1 MTRSDKPRSRWY
13 KEYNVNRSHQLSD
26 RDEPPPE
33 QVVSLS
39 YRRLIETRY
48 HRTEESLHQI
58 LDALARE
65 IQQILE
71 REGLHVTVR
80 ARLKSFESY
89 YRKLIGKLQETRISG
104 GNMKVND
111 LLGIR
116 VICPF
121 QGDLRNAES
130 ALRRDFTILEV
141 EYKGR
146 HQSYREFG
154 YDSTHLLLQ
163 VPARILRSL
172 EIESG
177 DFVCEVQVRTI
188 LQEAWAEIE
197 HELVYKAELTPLDEP
212 LKRKLASLKA
222 TLTLSDNIFQ
232 EIRDYQRQMQ
242 DKLRLRKASL
252 WDRILKMAGW
262 DSVSTPDQPRSD
274 NERSAG
280 AGFDSSTVPEFDTT
294 EDIDSMLLKAL
305 SAHNRQELGK
315 ALELY
320 TRILAHD
327 LAPKA
332 RTIVL
337 LHRGVAFFLRGDLER
352 AYSDFTEA
360 LRLDERSERAYYFR
374 GIAGWALGQ
383 ADGALKDLSE
393 SLKIDPLQTE
403 VLFCRALLRSQRGD
417 SAGALTDTEQVLA
430 IDPDSA
436 EAIDLQNLLTEDIT
450 AENNASD
457 AVRRAP

>member
-1 MTRSDKPRSRWY
+1 
-13 KEYNVNRSHQLSD
+13 LA
-26 RDEPPPE
+26 
-33 QVVSLS
+33 
-39 YRRLIETRY
+39 ETRY
-48 HRTEESLHQI
+48 QQTKESLHQV
-58 LDALARE
+58 LNVLSSE
-65 IQQILE
+65 IQRILE
-71 REGLHVTVR
+71 REGIHVTVR

-89 YRKLIGKLQETRISG
+89 YRKLIGKLNNTRLRD

-121 QGDLRNAES
+121 QGDLTNAEH
-130 ALRRDFTILEV
+130 ALKRDFTVLEV
-141 EYKGR
+141 EHKGR
-146 HQSYREFG
+146 DQSYREFG
-154 YDSTHLLLQ
+154 YDSTHLLLR
-163 VPARILRSL
+163 VPEHILGSL
-172 EIESG
+172 KIESG

-242 DKLRLRKASL
+242 DKLRLRKARL

-262 DSVSTPDQPRSD
+262 DSVAALDRPRLYK
-274 NERSAG
+274 ERPVAVD
-280 AGFDSSTVPEFDTT
+280 FNSSTDIESDTT
-294 EDIDSMLLKAL
+294 EDIDAMLLKAL
-305 SAHNRQELGK
+305 SAHNRQELGT

-327 LAPKA
+327 LAPTA

-337 LHRGVAFFLRGDLER
+337 LHRGVAFFLRGDPER

-360 LRLDERSERAYYFR
+360 LRLGERSERAYFFR
-374 GIAGWALGQ
+374 GITGWALGQ
-383 ADGALKDLSE
+383 HDGALRDLSE

-403 VLFCRALLRSQRGD
+403 VLFCRALLLSKRGD

-436 EAIDLQNLLTEDIT
+436 EAIDLQDLLSQEIT
-450 AENNASD
+450 AEKNDSD
-457 AVRRAP
+457 ASGRGRGPAE

>member
-1 MTRSDKPRSRWY
+1 
-13 KEYNVNRSHQLSD
+13 VNRSHHLYDGNES
-26 RDEPPPE
+26 PPE
-33 QVVSLS
+33 QVVSLTH
-39 YRRLIETRY
+39 RRLAETRY
-48 HRTEESLHQI
+48 EQTKESLRQV

-65 IQQILE
+65 IQRILE
-71 REGLHVTVR
+71 REGIHVTVR
-80 ARLKSFESY
+80 ARLKSFKSY
-89 YRKLIGKLQETRISG
+89 YRKLIGKLHETRIHDR
-104 GNMKVND
+104 NMKVND

-130 ALRRDFTILEV
+130 ALRRNYSVLEV

-146 HQSYREFG
+146 DQSYREFG
-154 YDSTHLLLQ
+154 YDSIHLLLR
-163 VPARILRSL
+163 VPVRILISL
-172 EIESG
+172 EIESE
-177 DFVCEVQVRTI
+177 DFIFEVQVRTI

-242 DKLRLRKASL
+242 DKLRLRKTRL

-262 DSVSTPDQPRSD
+262 DSVATPDQPRSHSKRPAAVD
-274 NERSAG
+274 FN
-280 AGFDSSTVPEFDTT
+280 SSTDIESDTT
-294 EDIDSMLLKAL
+294 EDIDAMLLKAL

-327 LAPKA
+327 LAPTA

-337 LHRGVAFFLRGDLER
+337 LHRGVAFFLRGDIEK

-360 LRLDERSERAYYFR
+360 LRLGERSERAYYFR
-374 GIAGWALGQ
+374 AIAGWALGQ
-383 ADGALKDLSE
+383 HDEALTDLSE

-417 SAGALTDTEQVLA
+417 AAGALADTEQVLA

-436 EAIDLQNLLTEDIT
+436 EATDLRDLLTEQIA
-450 AENNASD
+450 AENKDSD
-457 AVRRAP
+457 AVGHGPGPVE

>member
-1 MTRSDKPRSRWY
+1 
-13 KEYNVNRSHQLSD
+13 LA
-26 RDEPPPE
+26 
-33 QVVSLS
+33 
-39 YRRLIETRY
+39 ETRY
-48 HRTEESLHQI
+48 EQTKESLRQV
-58 LDALARE
+58 LNVLSSE
-65 IQQILE
+65 IQRILE
-71 REGLHVTVR
+71 LEGIHVTVR

-89 YRKLIGKLQETRISG
+89 YRKLIGKLHETRIHG
-104 GNMKVND
+104 RNMKVND

-130 ALRRDFTILEV
+130 ALRQNYSVLEV

-146 HQSYREFG
+146 DQSYREFG
-154 YDSTHLLLQ
+154 YDSIHLLLR
-163 VPARILRSL
+163 VPERILSSL
-172 EIESG
+172 EIESE
-177 DFVCEVQVRTI
+177 DFIFEVQVRTI

-242 DKLRLRKASL
+242 DKLRLRKTRL

-262 DSVSTPDQPRSD
+262 DSVAALDQPRSHSKKPAAVD
-274 NERSAG
+274 FN
-280 AGFDSSTVPEFDTT
+280 SSTDIESDTT
-294 EDIDSMLLKAL
+294 EDIDAMLLKAL
-305 SAHNRQELGK
+305 SAHNRQEMGK

-337 LHRGVAFFLRGDLER
+337 LHRGVAFFLRGDPER

-360 LRLDERSERAYYFR
+360 LRLGERSERAYYFR

-383 ADGALKDLSE
+383 HDEALTDLSE

-417 SAGALTDTEQVLA
+417 SAGALADTEQVLA

-436 EAIDLQNLLTEDIT
+436 EATDLRDLLTEQIA
-450 AENNASD
+450 AENKDSD
-457 AVRRAP
+457 AVGHGPGPVE